1 VEKYAVVIFRLI
13 APGAGGR
20 FQETGGGV
28 VFLPEPR
35 PEGWHRQVAEL
46 VGARFKHP
54 IGPCV
59 EVGVATLDPAQLER
73 HCQRYGELFWQG
85 GDL

>member
-1 VEKYAVVIFRLI
+1 VEKYAVVLFRLI
-13 APGAGGR
+13 APAAGGR

-35 PEGWHRQVAEL
+35 PESWQRQVADL
-46 VGARFKHP
+46 VSAHFRHP
-54 IGPCV
+54 LGPCV

-73 HCQRYGELFWQG
+73 HCQLHRGLYWQG
-85 GDL
+85 GDG